1 MKSIGSYFPTKSK
14 DMNIKLSA
22 IVNRQI
28 KPNNIIVID
37 DSSADEEDVAGECRM
52 DDTPVQDLKSNSQGI
67 LNLSSGT
74 KVDPVSENPFIQFA
88 HGLGASES
96 SYFSKS
102 ATLPICI
109 NSANSRQIVETNKS
123 QNKTHSTIRKDIKR
137 KRKRKEST
145 DVENFAS
152 KSEEELIECMQKW
165 QSMAV
170 EDAPLEVRR
179 FQVLVA
185 ARLHAQSQEPVV
197 RKAMKALH
205 EYFYHTSDESKFL
218 CCESL
223 SKADPEIISNIIS
236 SVLFANVKSKHI
248 VQAAREVKTTFH
260 GIVPTSQHG
269 LKSITGIGPHLAEL
283 LFYVNSPKAFA
294 KIESLKV
301 S

>member
-1 MKSIGSYFPTKSK
+1 
-14 DMNIKLSA
+14 MNIKLSA
-22 IVNRQI
+22 IVNRQV
-28 KPNNIIVID
+28 KPNDIIVID
-37 DSSADEEDVAGECRM
+37 DSSADEKDIEDECRVDGESVQYLK
-52 DDTPVQDLKSNSQGI
+52 DDSQEI
-67 LNLSSGT
+67 YNLSAET
-74 KVDPVSENPFIQFA
+74 KMEPMTENPFIQFA

-96 SYFSKS
+96 SYFSTS
-102 ATLPICI
+102 APLPTLFTNTKEVSKTNI
-109 NSANSRQIVETNKS
+109 SRNT
-123 QNKTHSTIRKDIKR
+123 THATTKKDIKR
-137 KRKRKEST
+137 KRKRKEL

-170 EDAPLEVRR
+170 EDAPLEIRR

-205 EYFYHTSDESKFL
+205 SHFHNTSDTSKVNSVFL
-218 CCESL
+218 CCETL
-223 SKADPEIISNIIS
+223 SKADPEIISSIIS

-248 VQAAREVKTTFH
+248 IKAAQEVKTTFN